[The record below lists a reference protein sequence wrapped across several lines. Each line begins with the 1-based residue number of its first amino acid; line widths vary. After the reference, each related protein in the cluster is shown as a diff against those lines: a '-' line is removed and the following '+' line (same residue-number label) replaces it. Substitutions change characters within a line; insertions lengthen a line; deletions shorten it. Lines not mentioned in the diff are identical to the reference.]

1 MQMRPY
7 QQAAREA
14 VHREWDEGRKRT
26 LLVLPTG
33 CGKTIVF
40 AKITEDEVRSGN
52 RVLILAHRGE
62 LLQQAADKLE
72 RTSGLKCA
80 VEKAEQ
86 TCLGEWYRVTVGSV
100 QTLMRQKRLAQFPP
114 NYFQTIII
122 DEAHH
127 AISDS
132 YQSILEHFPDANV
145 LGVTATPDRVA
156 YRALRQASKISMLI
170 TAIGVSFFLENLFNV
185 LFGGSSRFFSAPEF
199 FNNTRAFGDVIIT
212 NVAWIVPLI
221 TVLLLLAIL
230 WLLYRTRYGMAIR
243 AVAFDVNTVRLMGID
258 ANRIISLVFALG
270 SSLAAL
276 GGVFY
281 SISYPTIDPLMGV
294 LIGLKAFAA
303 AVLGGIG
310 SVTGVVLGGFIL
322 GFTEVVAVALFPELG
337 GYKDAFAFMFL
348 ILVLLFRPV
357 GIMGDE
363 RLERSR
369 F

>member
-1 MQMRPY
+1 MDG
-7 QQAAREA
+7 A
-14 VHREWDEGRKRT
+14 
-26 LLVLPTG
+26 
-33 CGKTIVF
+33 IF
-40 AKITEDEVRSGN
+40 
-52 RVLILAHRGE
+52 
-62 LLQQAADKLE
+62 LQQVVNGMSLGGMYALIAIGYTMVYGVLRLINFAHADVMMVGAFSTLFLF
-72 RTSGLKCA
+72 SSVGLPFGVA
-80 VEKAEQ
+80 VFL
-86 TCLGEWYRVTVGSV
+86 TLGLCG
-100 QTLMRQKRLAQFPP
+100 LFGML
-114 NYFQTIII
+114 I
-122 DEAHH
+122 
-127 AISDS
+127 
-132 YQSILEHFPDANV
+132 
-145 LGVTATPDRVA
+145 DRVA
-156 YRALRQASKISMLI
+156 YRPLRQASKISMLI
-170 TAIGVSFFLENLFNV
+170 TAIGVSFFLEK
-185 LFGGSSRFFSAPEF
+185 
-199 FNNTRAFGDVIIT
+199 
-212 NVAWIVPLI
+212 LI

-310 SVTGVVLGGFIL
+310 SVTGAVLGGFIL
-322 GFTEVVAVALFPELG
+322 GFTEVVAVAIFPELG
-337 GYKDAFAFMFL
+337 GYKDAFAFLFL

>member
-1 MQMRPY
+1 MDG
-7 QQAAREA
+7 A
-14 VHREWDEGRKRT
+14 
-26 LLVLPTG
+26 
-33 CGKTIVF
+33 IF
-40 AKITEDEVRSGN
+40 
-52 RVLILAHRGE
+52 
-62 LLQQAADKLE
+62 LQQVVNGMSLGGMYALIAIGYTMVYGVLRLINFAHADVMMVGAFTTLFLF
-72 RTSGLKCA
+72 SSIGLPFGVA
-80 VEKAEQ
+80 VF
-86 TCLGEWYRVTVGSV
+86 L
-100 QTLMRQKRLAQFPP
+100 TLALCGLFGML
-114 NYFQTIII
+114 I
-122 DEAHH
+122 
-127 AISDS
+127 
-132 YQSILEHFPDANV
+132 
-145 LGVTATPDRVA
+145 DRVA
-156 YRALRQASKISMLI
+156 YRPLRQASKISMLI
-170 TAIGVSFFLENLFNV
+170 TENLFNV

-310 SVTGVVLGGFIL
+310 SVTGAVLGGFIL

>member
-1 MQMRPY
+1 MDG
-7 QQAAREA
+7 A
-14 VHREWDEGRKRT
+14 
-26 LLVLPTG
+26 
-33 CGKTIVF
+33 IF
-40 AKITEDEVRSGN
+40 
-52 RVLILAHRGE
+52 
-62 LLQQAADKLE
+62 LQQVVNGM
-72 RTSGLKCA
+72 S
-80 VEKAEQ
+80 
-86 TCLGEWYRVTVGSV
+86 LGGMY
-100 QTLMRQKRLAQFPP
+100 
-114 NYFQTIII
+114 
-122 DEAHH
+122 
-127 AISDS
+127 
-132 YQSILEHFPDANV
+132 
-145 LGVTATPDRVA
+145 
-156 YRALRQASKISMLI
+156 ALI
-170 TAIGVSFFLENLFNV
+170 AIGYTMVYGVLRLINFAHADVMMVGAFSTLFLFSSVGLP
-185 LFGGSSRFFSAPEF
+185 FGVAVFL
-199 FNNTRAFGDVIIT
+199 TLAFGSVIIT

-310 SVTGVVLGGFIL
+310 SVTGAVLGGFIL
-322 GFTEVVAVALFPELG
+322 GFTEVVAVAIFPELG
-337 GYKDAFAFMFL
+337 GYKDAFAFLFL

>member
-1 MQMRPY
+1 MDG
-7 QQAAREA
+7 A
-14 VHREWDEGRKRT
+14 
-26 LLVLPTG
+26 
-33 CGKTIVF
+33 IF
-40 AKITEDEVRSGN
+40 
-52 RVLILAHRGE
+52 
-62 LLQQAADKLE
+62 LQQVVNGMSLGGMYALIAIGYTMVYGVLRLINFAHADVMMVGAFSTLFLF
-72 RTSGLKCA
+72 SSVGLPFGVA
-80 VEKAEQ
+80 VFL
-86 TCLGEWYRVTVGSV
+86 TLGLCG
-100 QTLMRQKRLAQFPP
+100 LFGML
-114 NYFQTIII
+114 I
-122 DEAHH
+122 
-127 AISDS
+127 
-132 YQSILEHFPDANV
+132 
-145 LGVTATPDRVA
+145 DRVA
-156 YRALRQASKISMLI
+156 YRPLRQASKI
-170 TAIGVSFFLENLFNV
+170 FLENLFNV
-185 LFGGSSRFFSAPEF
+185 LFGGSSRFFSAPDF
-199 FNNTRAFGDVIIT
+199 FNQTRAFGSVIIT

-310 SVTGVVLGGFIL
+310 SVTGAVLGGFIL
-322 GFTEVVAVALFPELG
+322 GFTEVVAVAIFPELG
-337 GYKDAFAFMFL
+337 GYKDAFAFLFL